1 MEKLSLAALLDEDRE
16 RVMDSLT
23 RDRTLPAAQAALEKA
38 VDRVTYR
45 YTEQCGDPALRD
57 GAQQILQAVK
67 NALPLIDAVGEARTW
82 NAQYDAGGRRGVRL
96 KPAALAAL
104 LGGLVLVLA
113 TVLGALVAGR
123 TGGLFAFVRVLLPV
137 ALGCGCLYA
146 AGLLSAMPDGKR
158 PPRGEPSATRTEY
171 LVDAEKAWHCLRGSM
186 LQADGQLERLKE
198 ATAARSDREAGDA
211 PQGPIDPN
219 ALELFS
225 ELLELAYAAKDDG
238 ARESVAA
245 MRFYLHNANID
256 VADYAQGRE
265 SWFEFLPAERTGTI
279 RPALTSEGKVLKKG
293 LACRR

>member
-16 RVMDSLT
+16 RVMESLS

-38 VDRVTYR
+38 VDRVAYR
-45 YTEQCGDPALRD
+45 YTEGCDDPALRD
-57 GAQQILQAVK
+57 GAQQILHATK
-67 NALPLIDAVGEARTW
+67 NALPLMDAVGEARTW
-82 NAQYDAGGRRGVRL
+82 SAEYEAKGRRGVRL

-104 LGGLVLVLA
+104 LGGLVLILA
-113 TVLGALVAGR
+113 TVLGALLAGR

-146 AGLLSAMPDGKR
+146 AGVLSAMPDKER
-158 PPRGEPSATRTEY
+158 PGRDEPSATRTEY
-171 LVDAEKAWHCLRGSM
+171 LVDAEKAWHCLRGAM

-198 ATAARSDREAGDA
+198 AAAARSVRESGQA
-211 PQGPIDPN
+211 PQSTIDPD

-225 ELLELAYAAKDDG
+225 ELLELAYAVKDDG

-265 SWFEFLPAERTGTI
+265 SWFEFLPADRTGTI
-279 RPALTSEGKVLKKG
+279 RPALTSEGKVLRKG
-293 LACRR
+293 LACR